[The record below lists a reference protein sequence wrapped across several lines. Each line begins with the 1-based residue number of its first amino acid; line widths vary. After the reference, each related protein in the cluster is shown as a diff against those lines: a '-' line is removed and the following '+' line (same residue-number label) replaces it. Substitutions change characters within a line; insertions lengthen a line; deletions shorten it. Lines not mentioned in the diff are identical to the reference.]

1 MAAGGTALCTCP
13 FPRQLIL
20 AGGEGDVVPTLR
32 CFLITM
38 LVSFDLVAY
47 EAACI
52 RTANPEPD
60 ITGTNLS
67 ELQRGHVC
75 EGPATRK
82 VRRRLCP
89 FLNYLLRL
97 APALR

>member
-75 EGPATRK
+75 EGRNA
-82 VRRRLCP
+82 
-89 FLNYLLRL
+89 
-97 APALR
+97 